1 MVKLSIVIPYYNT
14 YELTEK
20 LLDVLI
26 PQLNDDV
33 EVFLVDD
40 GCHEERLDK
49 YKGKI
54 NITHLEENGGNSVA
68 LNTGIKKA
76 QGKYV
81 GIIDSDDMITDDYVS
96 TLLDAIDK
104 TDADLIYLD
113 WKDMHS
119 LVEIHRPDNLAP
131 WRSLYKREI
140 MPLFD
145 ETIRYSSDVPFQ
157 EAVESQP
164 RTRYY
169 TDKVLYIYN
178 SGRPGSLTIEKERL
192 IKEGKL

>member
-1 MVKLSIVIPYYNT
+1 M
-14 YELTEK
+14 
-20 LLDVLI
+20 

-96 TLLDAIDK
+96 TLLNAIDK

-113 WKDMHS
+113 WKDIHS
-119 LVEIHRPDNLAP
+119 FVEIHRPDNLAP
-131 WRSLYKREI
+131 WRSIYKREI

-145 ETIRYSSDVPFQ
+145 ESVRYSSDVPFQ
-157 EAVESQP
+157 NAVESQP

>member
-1 MVKLSIVIPYYNT
+1 MVKLSIVISYYNT

-26 PQLNDDV
+26 PQLTDEV

-49 YKGKI
+49 YADKI
-54 NITHLEENGGNSVA
+54 KIRHCKENGGNSYA
-68 LNTGIKKA
+68 LNVGIKQA
-76 QGKYV
+76 QGKYI
-81 GIIDSDDMITDDYVS
+81 GIIDSDDMITNDYIS

-119 LVEIHRPDNLAP
+119 FVEIHRPDNLAP

-145 ETIRYSSDVPFQ
+145 ESIRYSSDVPFQ
-157 EAVESQP
+157 NVVESQP

-178 SGRPGSLTIEKERL
+178 SNRPGSLTVEKERL